1 MSKIGICFGGVENGK
16 MIYCN
21 DEFYYALVGDDI
33 FSYQRIDLKFKKG
46 VCQPHFQ
53 KDYILKILYFSK
65 EHLTAEEISNKIK
78 KNYNVSIGIATVYRA
93 MKFLNEMKLV
103 NQLDIGDGVVRYE
116 LSITEHHDHLICTS
130 CGIIVEF
137 SDDLIELNQ
146 IKVAEKNN
154 FILKE
159 HVMTIYGVCET
170 CQNKK

>member
-1 MSKIGICFGGVENGK
+1 MENNQEISFDIFLKNFKNNVSKIG
-16 MIYCN
+16 
-21 DEFYYALVGDDI
+21 
-33 FSYQRIDLKFKKG
+33 LKNSI
-46 VCQPHFQ
+46 Q

-93 MKFLNEMKLV
+93 MKFLHDMKLV

-116 LSITEHHDHLICTS
+116 LNITEHHDHLICTS